1 MESDRPFLIVS
12 DVHLGAVPPA
22 TERAFRAFLDHA
34 AATASGLLINGDLFD
49 LWIASRR
56 FMLRQHVRVVAK
68 IADVVDAGVP
78 VYFVGGNHD
87 AAEYGAEALQ
97 DDLGV
102 TVLREPARLTL
113 GGWNALVIHGDG
125 VRDASDEYR
134 KRHPI
139 LRSRAFRWLA
149 QHTLPLDRIADWVDS
164 TSATPRQVA
173 RHESGAGQGPTPAA
187 PLIEAWARR
196 ALERTPEVDLVIAGH
211 SHLPAVLE
219 TSPGRFYVNSGDWVC
234 HMTYAAL
241 PPMKAAP
248 PEIRSWEAQQRR

>member
-1 MESDRPFLIVS
+1 VETDRPFLIVS

-22 TERAFRAFLDHA
+22 TERAFRSFLQHA
-34 AATASGLLINGDLFD
+34 AETASGLLINGDLFD
-49 LWIASRR
+49 VWIASRR
-56 FMLRQHVRVVAK
+56 FMLRQHVRVAAK

-87 AAEYGAEALQ
+87 AAEYGAEALR

-102 TVLREPARLTL
+102 TVLQEPARLTL

-125 VRDASDEYR
+125 VRDGSSDYQ

-149 QHTLPLDRIADWVDS
+149 QRALHLDRIAEWVAS

-173 RHESGAGQGPTPAA
+173 QHQSGAGQGPTPAA
-187 PLIEAWARR
+187 PLIEAWARS
-196 ALERTPEVDLVIAGH
+196 ALERTPDVDLVVAGH
-211 SHLPAVLE
+211 SHRPALVE
-219 TSPGRFYVNSGDWVC
+219 ISPGRFYVNSGDWVF
-234 HMTYAAL
+234 HMSYAVL
-241 PPMKAAP
+241 PPGIAR
-248 PEIRSWEAQQRR
+248 PEIRRWQSRDR